1 MSLAPALVLRD
12 GDRAR
17 LADLARLPSV
27 PSGLAKRAR
36 MVLLAADGVPNA
48 QIARMVGVSR
58 PTVISWRDRYQQGGI
73 KALEDEPRSGRPPR
87 IDEVDVVVA
96 TLAGGGRP
104 PQQLG
109 ITHWSARN
117 LAAELGI
124 SFASVAR
131 IWRHWDIE
139 PRRIE
144 VFRFATDPPLEPAIR
159 DVVGMYLNPPDNAVV
174 VSVAETFG
182 VQALGRATPVRR
194 GMPEWRTRDHKRHA
208 ADALFTALEA
218 VAEKTATDAAQP
230 RHREFLR
237 FLRKVT
243 VIHRG
248 VDLHVVLD
256 NCSAHRHPEVRRWLA
271 QPENRRVTV
280 HVTPPG
286 WSWLSMVEIFFGIV
300 TRQAAHRGALHSAKE
315 LTAAVGMF
323 IATCNNRHQTF
334 AWIKNAPSYLV
345 KPDRNQG
352 S

>member
-1 MSLAPALVLRD
+1 MVLRD

-48 QIARMVGVSR
+48 QIARIVGVSR
-58 PTVISWRDRYQQGGI
+58 PTVIGWRDRYSRGGI

-109 ITHWSARN
+109 MTHWSARN

-131 IWRHWDIE
+131 IWRRWGIE
-139 PRRIE
+139 PHRIE
-144 VFRFATDPPLEPAIR
+144 AFRFATDPPLQPAIR
-159 DVVGMYLNPPDNAVV
+159 DAVGMYLNPPDNAVV
-174 VSVAETFG
+174 VSVAEAPG
-182 VQALGRATPVRR
+182 IAALGRATQLRR
-194 GMPEWRTRDHKRHA
+194 GMPEWRIRDHKRHA
-208 ADALFTALEA
+208 ADALFSALEA
-218 VAEKTATDAAQP
+218 AGNRTADAAQP
-230 RHREFLR
+230 RHKEFLR

-256 NCSAHRHPEVRRWLA
+256 NCSAHKHPEVRRWLA
-271 QPENRRVTV
+271 QPENQRVTV

-286 WSWLSMVEIFFGIV
+286 RSWLSMVEIFFGIV
-300 TRQAAHRGALHSAKE
+300 TRQAAHRGASCSARE
-315 LTAAVGMF
+315 LAATVSAF
-323 IATCNNRHQTF
+323 IAACDNRRQAF
-334 AWIKNAPSYLV
+334 AWIKNAPSYPV
-345 KPDRNQG
+345 KPDRNQR